1 MCRPIALIWVSIYQS
16 LVELAA
22 KLGPSAKEE
31 REDGEQ
37 AAEEARVPKL
47 GDPDYVPAKKEGTV
61 GTAAGA
67 MRALKAD
74 ARPDRETEYWRW
86 RQHPE
91 GKAWALKQRK
101 QLQRDCEYCSSSPAA
116 SLLAHSVYLSRSLFV
131 VVSLIISMF
140 GGCIYPLSE
149 SRLLH
154 AARRQVRPS
163 AGPSTRLLV
172 HYDSVP
178 GTTTVPTRRGTCV
191 KFGAVLIPIYMA
203 TLYVLR

>member
-140 GGCIYPLSE
+140 GGCMYIRYRPDCSMLLDGKLDPAPDPLRAS
-149 SRLLH
+149 SSTMTASQVRLLYPRGE
-154 AARRQVRPS
+154 A
-163 AGPSTRLLV
+163 LV
-172 HYDSVP
+172 
-178 GTTTVPTRRGTCV
+178 
-191 KFGAVLIPIYMA
+191 
-203 TLYVLR
+203 